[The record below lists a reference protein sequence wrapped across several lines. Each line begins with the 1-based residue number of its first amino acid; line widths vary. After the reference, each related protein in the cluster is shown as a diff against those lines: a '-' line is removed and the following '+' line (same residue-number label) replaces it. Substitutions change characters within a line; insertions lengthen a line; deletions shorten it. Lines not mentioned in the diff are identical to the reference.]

1 MVLVFVNCFW
11 LESSIFLKP
20 KIRQL
25 FEICW
30 HGTCTR
36 RFRFVFQRIQFFRR
50 VFLMFCCMSFI
61 CSVTIH
67 QFRVYLIS
75 YTLNAATS
83 FGTLVWMLDNCD
95 TI

>member
-50 VFLMFCCMSFI
+50 VFLMFCCMSVCHLFAVLQL
-61 CSVTIH
+61 VTNKLTK
-67 QFRVYLIS
+67 QALEGS
-75 YTLNAATS
+75 DQTS
-83 FGTLVWMLDNCD
+83 FAFLSFEPF
-95 TI
+95 